1 MRCGCLACD
10 GVLCANGPG
19 RPRRPALTCT
29 AVATRTLHSLA
40 TNAELVESAD
50 LTVTEDIC
58 SRIVSLPVH
67 DHMAIAD
74 VARVVAPFGEGLARG
89 G

>member
-1 MRCGCLACD
+1 
-10 GVLCANGPG
+10 
-19 RPRRPALTCT
+19 CT

-89 G
+89 VNVHPDPVAGPLDLYIG